1 MVTRVVCSTETPS
14 IYYYK
19 SRHGV
24 DLIRTGPVN
33 KVFWLQRHL
42 WEVKDL
48 RQSQEYRVRAS
59 HCFLSLDNIVFKKP
73 LPESMTPNAIGSSHL
88 HCGNLTRIRHRGCVL
103 STPEGGLEREGP
115 RIATSI
121 GRGPESHPIE
131 EVHRHG
137 QLQVVEL
144 RGHGSCSTRGNS
156 SER

>member
-59 HCFLSLDNIVFKKP
+59 HCFLSLDNIVFKKTVARKYDPECDREFTSP
-73 LPESMTPNAIGSSHL
+73 LWESNSDSAPGLCTIDS
-88 HCGNLTRIRHRGCVL
+88 RG
-103 STPEGGLEREGP
+103 RA
-115 RIATSI
+115 RK
-121 GRGPESHPIE
+121 RGPKDRDLNWTRSRKPSD
-131 EVHRHG
+131 R
-137 QLQVVEL
+137 
-144 RGHGSCSTRGNS
+144 RGPSPRPTASGGATWTR
-156 SER
+156 